1 MKYLL
6 IVTLLLT
13 ACNESKPVPAPVIPQ
28 VQQIPQQAYPEQQY
42 QQPPQVMQQ
51 PAYYPPVQQAP
62 VIVQQPQQSHS
73 GVTDMLVGGLIGH
86 AVGNALNGTNRSAPQ
101 QPQQPQVI
109 NKTIINKTYVSPRPT
124 YSSIRPSSSYSRPS
138 SSRSLRR

>member
-13 ACNESKPVPAPVIPQ
+13 ACNESKPVPSPVIPQ
-28 VQQIPQQAYPEQQY
+28 VQQMPQQEYPEQQY
-42 QQPPQVMQQ
+42 QQPPQAIQQQ

-86 AVGNALNGTNRSAPQ
+86 AVGNALNGSGRSAPQ
-101 QPQQPQVI
+101 QPQVI
-109 NKTIINKTYVSPRPT
+109 NRTIINKTYVTPRLSPVSKP
-124 YSSIRPSSSYSRPS
+124 
-138 SSRSLRR
+138 RSLRR

>member
-13 ACNESKPVPAPVIPQ
+13 ACNESKPAPVIPQ

-86 AVGNALNGTNRSAPQ
+86 AVGNALNGSGRSAPQ
-101 QPQQPQVI
+101 QPQVI
-109 NKTIINKTYVSPRPT
+109 NRTIINKTYVTPRPS
-124 YSSIRPSSSYSRPS
+124 YSSIRSSSSYSRPS
-138 SSRSLRR
+138 SSRSLKR

>member
-13 ACNESKPVPAPVIPQ
+13 ACNESKPVPAPAIPQ
-28 VQQIPQQAYPEQQY
+28 VQQMPQQAYLEQQV
-42 QQPPQVMQQ
+42 PQVMQQQ

-86 AVGNALNGTNRSAPQ
+86 AVGNALNGSNRSAPQ
-101 QPQQPQVI
+101 QPQVI
-109 NKTIINKTYVSPRPT
+109 NRTIINKTYVAPRPS
-124 YSSIRPSSSYSRPS
+124 YSSIRSSSSYSRPS